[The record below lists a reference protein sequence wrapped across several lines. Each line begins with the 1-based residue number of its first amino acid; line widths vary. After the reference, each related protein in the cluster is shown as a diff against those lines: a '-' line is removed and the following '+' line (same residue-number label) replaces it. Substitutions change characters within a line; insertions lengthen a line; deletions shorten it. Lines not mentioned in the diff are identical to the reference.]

1 MVRFDIYYINLNPTL
16 GSEINKV
23 RPCVIISPDEMNR
36 NLNTVIVAPLTS
48 TIKKYPVRVNCWVE
62 GKAGQ
67 IALDHIRAVDKSR
80 LGAKIAVLEDENTQ
94 SKVLQTLKKMFA

>member
-1 MVRFDIYYINLNPTL
+1 MVKFDIYYINLNPTQ
-16 GSEINKV
+16 GSEINKI

-48 TIKKYPVRVNCWVE
+48 TIKKYPVRVNCTVE
-62 GKAGQ
+62 DKQGQ

-80 LGAKIAVLEDENTQ
+80 LGIKIAHLDLPTQNTVT
-94 SKVLQTLKKMFA
+94 KILLKMFS